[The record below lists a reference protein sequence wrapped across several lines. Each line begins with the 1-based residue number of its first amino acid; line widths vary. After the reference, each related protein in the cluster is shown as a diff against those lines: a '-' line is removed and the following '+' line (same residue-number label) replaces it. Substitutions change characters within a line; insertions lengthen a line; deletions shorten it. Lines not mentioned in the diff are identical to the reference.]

1 VSIRAFV
8 PLPHK
13 EQTTSPFTMK
23 FHAISLIAFSAATLA
38 SPVDKRQDGNGPYG
52 PGVRIRLHGYLE
64 AEED

>member
-1 VSIRAFV
+1 
-8 PLPHK
+8 
-13 EQTTSPFTMK
+13 MK